1 MILYSNLFFSVI
13 VRCIVVVVEICSGAP
28 AAAQQKL
35 LGLLVKE
42 QMKFIDV
49 KAMSEKGKCVKMAI
63 YIFSPSSCAPIVCHC
78 CQVEKHLTRNRT

>member
-1 MILYSNLFFSVI
+1 
-13 VRCIVVVVEICSGAP
+13 
-28 AAAQQKL
+28 L